1 MELSQ
6 EQQPPTG
13 SANLR
18 IGAAVARVEG
28 LYTALRT
35 TAPGARRDQLMT
47 DLARAGRRLAA
58 VVEATPSTASPS
70 SAASVSASAPASMP
84 VGGGVVPPRSRWQR
98 RRALAAR
105 GAGWL
110 AARTGP

>member
-18 IGAAVARVEG
+18 IGAAVAQVEG

-35 TAPGARRDQLMT
+35 TAPGARRDQLMA

-58 VVEATPSTASPS
+58 VTEATAAA
-70 SAASVSASAPASMP
+70 SAAAST
-84 VGGGVVPPRSRWQR
+84 GGGGIVPPRSRWQR

-110 AARTGP
+110 AARTEP

>member
-6 EQQPPTG
+6 EHQPPTG

-18 IGAAVARVEG
+18 IGAAVAQVEG
-28 LYTALRT
+28 LYSALRT
-35 TAPGARRDQLMT
+35 TAPGARRDRLMA

-58 VVEATPSTASPS
+58 VTEATA
-70 SAASVSASAPASMP
+70 SAS
-84 VGGGVVPPRSRWQR
+84 GGAADGGTVVPPRSRWQR